1 MPADVL
7 AGLNPE
13 QRQAVLHFESPLL
26 IVAGAGSGKTRVITH
41 KIAHLVQEM
50 GLAPREVLAV
60 TFTNKAASEMKVR
73 IEAITGIQA
82 GLFPISTF
90 HALGLRILR
99 ESGSALGFD
108 AQWQVIDDDEQRR
121 LAERLLKEHFPHL
134 AKDGDNLLRK
144 IGLAKMGLHYPNNG
158 EFLRQKGFAED
169 EISVFAHY
177 HAALQKNKLWD
188 YEDLISFAVI
198 LLRDHESVREKY
210 QRRFRYLLVDEF
222 QDTNPNQYELIKLLS
237 RDRRS
242 ITVVGDDDQAIYSW
256 RGASVRFLFDFE
268 RDFPGTRII
277 KLEQNYRSTPEIL
290 NFANLLIS
298 QNTVRQPKQMWS
310 DCQSSHPV
318 FVLRSRSKEEEAEE
332 VARLVQCLRRDNP
345 ALFPVAILYRINS
358 QSLALETEFIKQRIA
373 FRILKGLRFFD
384 RKEIRDVLALLRLA
398 LNPADDLAF
407 LRVVDFLPLGVGS
420 RTLEALKSLARE
432 RSLPLFQALE
442 EHLGDKFNGRPLFAL
457 LRDLNRQP
465 DGLPVAE
472 VLSRLLQASGYLEI
486 LREKDE
492 EERLLNIAELRE
504 FIAKWEAENPAAPF
518 SDLLD
523 RMTLETRDQR
533 GGEKTE
539 VFLLTM
545 HNAKGLEFPTVIV
558 SGINSAYMPFFLR
571 KERDEIEEERRLFYV
586 ASTRAS
592 QLLVVSTASDRPSFF
607 LQQVGAAA
615 YLPVYSSREIVDGI
629 FPAAARAAGPAAAGK
644 GDGRVV
650 ARRDGRF
657 IVHPIFGRGR
667 IIEKIGDS
675 KYLIH
680 FTDKGDKLIDTSV
693 VKVEF
698 M

>member
-1 MPADVL
+1 MPADIL

-13 QRQAVLHFESPLL
+13 QREAVLHFDSPLL

-41 KIAHLVQEM
+41 KIAHLVQEK

-99 ESGSALGFD
+99 ESGSVLGFD
-108 AQWQVIDDDEQRR
+108 AQWQVIDNDEQRR

-134 AKDGDNLLRK
+134 AKDGDGLLRK

-158 EFLRQKGFAED
+158 EFLRQKGFADD
-169 EISVFAHY
+169 EISVYAHY

-198 LLRDHESVREKY
+198 LLRDHDAVREKY

-237 RDRRS
+237 RDRLS

-298 QNTVRQPKQMWS
+298 QNTVRQRKQMWS

-332 VARLVQCLRRDNP
+332 VARLVQCLRRSNP

-358 QSLALETEFIKQRIA
+358 QSLALETEFIKQRID

-420 RTLEALKSLARE
+420 RTLEALKGLASE
-432 RSLPLFQALE
+432 RALPLFQALE
-442 EHLGDKFNGRPLFAL
+442 EHLGDKFNGRPIFAL
-457 LRDLNRQP
+457 LRDLNQQH
-465 DGLPVAE
+465 DELSVAE
-472 VLSRLLQASGYLEI
+472 VLSRLLQGSGYLEI

-504 FIAKWEAENPAAPF
+504 FIAKWEEENPAAPF

-523 RMTLETRDQR
+523 RMTLETRDNR

-629 FPAAARAAGPAAAGK
+629 FPAAARAAGPAGAAVGK
-644 GDGRVV
+644 G
-650 ARRDGRF
+650 DGRF

-667 IIEKIGDS
+667 IVEKIGES

-680 FTDKGDKLIDTSV
+680 FTDKGDKLIDTSM

-698 M
+698 V